1 MTHFT
6 VNQKQDKQ
14 FRLWLIL
21 SLVTF
26 VLSNYPAPD
35 AIPITGYNGYYV
47 LVELILSPAVRYTVL
62 LINTIM
68 WLWMLYQL
76 QKNSTSISNTLSNLW
91 IAMGALYVL
100 RTVFMHISYIHSFSN
115 SFGLNIIIQA
125 LNFIYCIIQIWIG
138 CILTFRHSGRIRQ
151 LGIAFLLCSIALTP
165 IVLLIMFFTDQL
177 QDYLLV
183 LLRWLQMLFNAYL
196 LICMRR
202 VFKVEVSYTSP
213 ITATSETDGQNI

>member
-6 VNQKQDKQ
+6 VNQKQDKR

-91 IAMGALYVL
+91 LTMGALYVL

-165 IVLLIMFFTDQL
+165 IVLLIMFFRPVARLSSCSLTL
-177 QDYLLV
+177 AA
-183 LLRWLQMLFNAYL
+183 NAVQCLSIDMYAA
-196 LICMRR
+196 C
-202 VFKVEVSYTSP
+202 F
-213 ITATSETDGQNI
+213 

>member
-76 QKNSTSISNTLSNLW
+76 QKKQHEHKQ
-91 IAMGALYVL
+91 
-100 RTVFMHISYIHSFSN
+100 HI
-115 SFGLNIIIQA
+115 
-125 LNFIYCIIQIWIG
+125 
-138 CILTFRHSGRIRQ
+138 
-151 LGIAFLLCSIALTP
+151 
-165 IVLLIMFFTDQL
+165 
-177 QDYLLV
+177 
-183 LLRWLQMLFNAYL
+183 
-196 LICMRR
+196 
-202 VFKVEVSYTSP
+202 
-213 ITATSETDGQNI
+213 

>member
-1 MTHFT
+1 MTHFI
-6 VNQKQDKQ
+6 VDQKQDKQ
-14 FRLWLIL
+14 FHLWLIL

-76 QKNSTSISNTLSNLW
+76 QKNSMSISNTLSNLW
-91 IAMGALYVL
+91 FAMGALYVL
-100 RTVFMHISYIHSFSN
+100 RTVFMHISYIHNFSN
-115 SFGLNIIIQA
+115 SFELNTIIQA
-125 LNFIYCIIQIWIG
+125 LSFIHYIIQIWIG
-138 CILTFRHSGRIRQ
+138 CILTFRHSGSIRQ

-165 IVLLIMFFTDQL
+165 IVLLITFLTDQL
-177 QDYLLV
+177 QDDLLV

-196 LICMRR
+196 LICIRR
-202 VFKVEVSYTSP
+202 VFKVEEGYVAQ
-213 ITATSETDGQNI
+213 ITATNETDDQNI

>member
-1 MTHFT
+1 MTHFI
-6 VNQKQDKQ
+6 VDQKQDKQ
-14 FRLWLIL
+14 FHLWLIL

-76 QKNSTSISNTLSNLW
+76 QKNSMSISNTLSNLW
-91 IAMGALYVL
+91 FAMGALYVL
-100 RTVFMHISYIHSFSN
+100 RTVFMHISYIHNFSN
-115 SFGLNIIIQA
+115 SFELNTIIQA
-125 LNFIYCIIQIWIG
+125 LSFIHYIIQIWIG
-138 CILTFRHSGRIRQ
+138 RILTFRHSGSIRQ

-165 IVLLIMFFTDQL
+165 IVLLITFLTDQL
-177 QDYLLV
+177 QDDLLV

-202 VFKVEVSYTSP
+202 VFKVEEGYVAQ
-213 ITATSETDGQNI
+213 ITATNETDDQNI